1 MADQKALLPIRHP
14 QRELFLCD
22 VADAVLK
29 DDMASMEHPF
39 FALTTQRDTEI
50 RRYENGS
57 SWVEITPSAK
67 GLATIFDKDILIFA
81 TSQLMAAKNEGRP
94 IGQELIM
101 SARDVLVFTNRHTGG
116 HNYELLE
123 EALDRLGGTRVSTN
137 LVTGSEREWRTFGLV
152 ESASVIRDDKTG
164 RVKELRIKVSDFL
177 YRAIQSN
184 EVLALAPEYFRLR
197 KAIERRVYEIARK
210 HCGSQAEWAIRLEL
224 LQRKCGSRDNLKKF
238 RAAIRDITASN
249 HLPDYD
255 VQVGE
260 DDKVTFINRR
270 AAKKVED
277 KTGAILLSPD
287 AYHDARQ
294 LAPGWDIY
302 VLEQKWRTWMAD
314 RMEEGMEAP
323 KDADRAFC
331 GFCRK
336 WAERHG
342 LPAGTLA

>member
-1 MADQKALLPIRHP
+1 MSDRKSLSPIRHP

-29 DDMASMEHPF
+29 DDTASMEHPF
-39 FALTTQRDTEI
+39 FALTTQKDNRI
-50 RRYENGS
+50 RRYENGDN
-57 SWVEITPSAK
+57 WVEVVPSVK

-94 IGQELIM
+94 ISQDIVIT
-101 SARDVLVFTNRHTGG
+101 ARDLLVFTNRHTRG

-123 EALDRLGGTRVSTN
+123 EALERLSGTRVRTN
-137 LVTGSEREWRTFGLV
+137 VSAGGQKVETFFGLV
-152 ESASVIRDDKTG
+152 DAAEVVRDQKSQ
-164 RVKELRIKVSDFL
+164 RITQLYIKLSDFL
-177 YRAIQSN
+177 FRAIQSQ
-184 EVLALAPEYFRLR
+184 EVLTLAPEYFRLR

-210 HCGSQAEWAIRLEL
+210 HCGGQTEWKIGLEL
-224 LQRKCGSRDNLKKF
+224 LQSKVGSTDTLRAF
-238 RAAIRDITASN
+238 RMSIRQLGEGG

-255 VQVGE
+255 IALDERDMVRF
-260 DDKVTFINRR
+260 TNRR

-277 KTGAILLSPD
+277 KTGRVTLSGD

-294 LAPGWDIY
+294 AAPGWDVY
-302 VLEQKWRTWMAD
+302 FLESKWRSWMAD

-323 KDADRAFC
+323 RDADAAFC

-336 WAERHG
+336 FYERNG
-342 LPAGTLA
+342 GPT